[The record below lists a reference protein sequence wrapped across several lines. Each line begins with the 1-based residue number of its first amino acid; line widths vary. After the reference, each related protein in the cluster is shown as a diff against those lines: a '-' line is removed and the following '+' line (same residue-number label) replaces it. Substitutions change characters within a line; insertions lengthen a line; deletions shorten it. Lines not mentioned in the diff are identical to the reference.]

1 MRLGCRARSRLFP
14 RDPARYATS
23 YVAQIKQIC
32 PLPSRVRPRT
42 ERWLSFSGVFAGYTL
57 SSFARR
63 VVSNRER
70 RHIVDEMLGGTRITY
85 LGHATFRI
93 VTPGDEQILI
103 DPFLTDNPMTPEEL
117 KQVGELDTMLITHGH
132 FDHFADA
139 IPLAQETGA
148 TAVANFEIF
157 SYMQNK
163 GVENGQPIQKGGTV
177 QVGAIQ
183 VTATHAFHSSS
194 IAEEDGTIVYA
205 GEPMGYILE
214 FESGFKLYH
223 AGDTA
228 VFGDMQL
235 IGELYRPDL
244 ALLPI
249 GNAVVMSP
257 FEAAHAVRLLGVQH
271 VVPIHYS
278 PEVLPLLTGTP
289 EEFQQHLSTVAPGA
303 VMHVMAPGDDLA
315 S

>member
-1 MRLGCRARSRLFP
+1 
-14 RDPARYATS
+14 
-23 YVAQIKQIC
+23 
-32 PLPSRVRPRT
+32 
-42 ERWLSFSGVFAGYTL
+42 
-57 SSFARR
+57 
-63 VVSNRER
+63 
-70 RHIVDEMLGGTRITY
+70 VDEMLGGTRITY
-85 LGHATFRI
+85 LGHATFSI
-93 VTPGDEQILI
+93 VTPGTEQIII

-117 KQVGELDTMLITHGH
+117 KEVGALDTILITHGH
-132 FDHFADA
+132 FDHFSDA

-157 SYMQNK
+157 SYLQNK

-177 QVGAIQ
+177 QVGGIQ
-183 VTATHAFHSSS
+183 VTATNAFHSSS

-205 GEPMGYILE
+205 GEPLGYIIE

-235 IGELYRPDL
+235 IGEIYRPDL

-249 GNAVVMSP
+249 GNTVVMSP
-257 FEAAHAVRLLGVQH
+257 FEAAHATRLLNVNH
-271 VVPIHYS
+271 VVPIHYGTF
-278 PEVLPLLTGTP
+278 PFLPGTP
-289 EEFQQHLSTVAPGA
+289 EEFQEHLSKLAPSA
-303 VMHVMAPGDDLA
+303 VVHVMEPGDEL